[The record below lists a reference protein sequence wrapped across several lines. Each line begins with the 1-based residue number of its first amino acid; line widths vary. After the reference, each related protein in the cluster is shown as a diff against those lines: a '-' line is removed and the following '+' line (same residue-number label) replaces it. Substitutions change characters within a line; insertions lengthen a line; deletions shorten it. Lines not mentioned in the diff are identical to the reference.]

1 MDGGLAVKGLPNTP
15 LPLNI
20 SEIYYSCYFYVSV
33 TVFNGHMVIIFKM
46 PFLPPQPAQ

>member
-1 MDGGLAVKGLPNTP
+1 MQ

-33 TVFNGHMVIIFKM
+33 IIFCDHMDIILKM
-46 PFLPPQPAQ
+46 SFLPPQPYQ